1 MDDLPTF
8 LLARLAEMEA
18 PAIEVRDKVAWRREV
33 LGADDAV
40 VWVID
45 DDYRHDTLGVRHQW
59 VLADIASKRR
69 IINEVVPKVDALD
82 DTIEGE
88 YGAGAPIG
96 LHEES
101 ELLLKLL
108 ALPFTYHPDYRE
120 EWRLEAWELSPI
132 PELKP

>member
-1 MDDLPTF
+1 MDDLTAF

-33 LGADDAV
+33 LGADDTM

-59 VLADIASKRR
+59 VLADIEAKRHM
-69 IINEVVPKVDALD
+69 IGYALEPND
-82 DTIEGE
+82 QGDQDGF
-88 YGAGAPIG
+88 
-96 LHEES
+96 
-101 ELLLKLL
+101 LLQLL
-108 ALPFTYHPDYRE
+108 ALPFANHPDYSE
-120 EWRLEAWELSPI
+120 AWRPEAWELSPI